1 MKMFVCMPI
10 VIGNGSKYI
19 ATNLSHYTKILY
31 PTKKVALV
39 DFDFKNP
46 YLAERLSLH
55 DTIHSI
61 DNLIDKIDGNFLNET
76 LFFENMI
83 KLKNGV
89 DLLKGTKITHNVKL
103 IQKNHIEKIISILK
117 NNYDYVFITVSNEVL
132 AGTVYGL
139 FEATDVVL
147 VARNNYTNFK
157 EFKKVLK
164 IVNNYRAKDS
174 KVHLILNQFSE
185 TSEVTFNELFNGTKI
200 ENIEL
205 VPYNEETF
213 DNNDLDKS
221 KITGKV
227 FKSRNTSQKLFQ
239 NILEKLL

>member
-117 NNYDYVFITVSNEVL
+117 NNYDYVFMTVSNEVL

-139 FEATDVVL
+139 FE
-147 VARNNYTNFK
+147 
-157 EFKKVLK
+157 E
-164 IVNNYRAKDS
+164 
-174 KVHLILNQFSE
+174 QM
-185 TSEVTFNELFNGTKI
+185 
-200 ENIEL
+200 
-205 VPYNEETF
+205 
-213 DNNDLDKS
+213 
-221 KITGKV
+221 
-227 FKSRNTSQKLFQ
+227 
-239 NILEKLL
+239 